1 MIYILKRDKLLLADI
16 FKSFR
21 KMSLKFH
28 RLDPVKSLD
37 YLDPVKKT
45 KAKLELSTDIYMLL
59 IIEKDIRGKIC
70 HSIHQYAKANNKY
83 MKDHDKKKN
92 NHILNIEM

>member
-1 MIYILKRDKLLLADI
+1 
-16 FKSFR
+16 
-21 KMSLKFH
+21 MSLKFH

-70 HSIHQYAKANNKY
+70 HSTHQYAKANNKY
-83 MKDHDKKKN
+83 MKDHDQKKN